1 MIKGGKVAGLD
12 DGKID
17 PSDVV
22 VEAIYASAARLGLD
36 LKLAADLSRIADNL
50 VRKRIGGGF
59 VYYPV
64 LARDA
69 RDRRIVEALE
79 AGEKAEIIAAREG
92 VSRATVY
99 NVRRAILG

>member
-1 MIKGGKVAGLD
+1 MEVVGLD
-12 DGKID
+12 DGRID

-22 VEAIYASAARLGLD
+22 VEAIYTSAARLGLD
-36 LKLAADLSRIADNL
+36 LKLSADLARMADNL

-64 LARDA
+64 RGRDD
-69 RDRRIVEALE
+69 RDLRIIEALQ
-79 AGEKAEIIAAREG
+79 AGERADSIAAREG